1 MSEPVILMSD
11 VKKTYSMGE
20 EEVHALRGISFSV
33 NQGELLS
40 IMGPSGSG
48 KSTCMNMIGCL
59 DRSTS
64 GIVKIGGKETGKMSE
79 KELAV
84 LRNKTIGFVF
94 QQYHLLPSMTVLE
107 NVMIPLRY
115 QGIEKS
121 LRKDMALDS
130 LEKVGLADRV
140 NHLPNELS
148 GGQKQRVAIARA
160 TVTRPSVILADEPTG
175 ALDSKT
181 GRAVMELF
189 GEINAT
195 GTTIVIV
202 THDPRIGDST
212 RRCIRIFDGLIQ
224 SDSENPDASLS
235 LAFSEDS
242 V

>member
-1 MSEPVILMSD
+1 
-11 VKKTYSMGE
+11 
-20 EEVHALRGISFSV
+20 
-33 NQGELLS
+33 
-40 IMGPSGSG
+40 
-48 KSTCMNMIGCL
+48 
-59 DRSTS
+59 
-64 GIVKIGGKETGKMSE
+64 
-79 KELAV
+79 
-84 LRNKTIGFVF
+84 
-94 QQYHLLPSMTVLE
+94 
-107 NVMIPLRY
+107 
-115 QGIEKS
+115 
-121 LRKDMALDS
+121 
-130 LEKVGLADRV
+130 
-140 NHLPNELS
+140 
-148 GGQKQRVAIARA
+148 